1 MQETVVN
8 IKIANRAYP
17 VTAAEGSEEN
27 LRKASQLVNQM
38 LDQLKNNYAVRDLQ
52 DVLAM
57 CCLELAHHKVQA
69 QATTDIPN
77 GPAPAPPVD
86 GNHNGAAV
94 ELAGELGNLERRIA
108 EYLAG

>member
-1 MQETVVN
+1 MQESVVN

-17 VTAAEGSEEN
+17 VTASEGSEDN

-57 CCLELAHHKVQA
+57 CCLELAHHKVQNA
-69 QATTDIPN
+69 ATSDIPAPVATDSNPN
-77 GPAPAPPVD
+77 GL
-86 GNHNGAAV
+86 AV